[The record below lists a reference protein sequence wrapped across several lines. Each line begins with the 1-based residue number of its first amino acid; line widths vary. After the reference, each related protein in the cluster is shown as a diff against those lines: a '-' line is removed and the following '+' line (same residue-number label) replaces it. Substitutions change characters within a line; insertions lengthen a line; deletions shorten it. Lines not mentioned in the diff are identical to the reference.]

1 MIFDKKRRVAVSGRA
16 LFCVF
21 AGWLNAVLAEAKAD
35 KNRSKCLNFVYRPN
49 EDRDHGDKNRS
60 KCLNL
65 VYRPDEDSA
74 RRSENRP
81 DSVVRTKTTLPEI
94 IKASVHVSIRG
105 TLYPCGGINKKQ

>member
-21 AGWLNAVLAEAKAD
+21 AGCLDAVLAEAKAD
-35 KNRSKCLNFVYRPN
+35 KNRA
-49 EDRDHGDKNRS
+49 

-81 DSVVRTKTTLPEI
+81 DSVVRTQTTLPEI
-94 IKASVHVSIRG
+94 VKASVHVSIRG
-105 TLYPCGGINKKQ
+105 TLYPCGGTKKKQ

>member
-16 LFCVF
+16 LFCVL
-21 AGWLNAVLAEAKAD
+21 AGCLNAVRAEAKAD
-35 KNRSKCLNFVYRPN
+35 RWVCAEAKV
-49 EDRDHGDKNRS
+49 DKNRS

>member
-21 AGWLNAVLAEAKAD
+21 SGCLNAVRAEAKVD
-35 KNRSKCLNFVYRPN
+35 KNRA
-49 EDRDHGDKNRS
+49 

-65 VYRPDEDSA
+65 VYRADEDSV

-81 DSVVRTKTTLPEI
+81 DSVVRTKTTLTEI
-94 IKASVHVSIRG
+94 IKASVYVSIRG
-105 TLYPCGGINKKQ
+105 TLYPCGGTKKKQ

>member
-35 KNRSKCLNFVYRPN
+35 KNRSKCLN
-49 EDRDHGDKNRS
+49 
-60 KCLNL
+60 L
-65 VYRPDEDSA
+65 VYRADEDSA

-81 DSVVRTKTTLPEI
+81 DSVIRTKTTLLEI
-94 IKASVHVSIRG
+94 VKASVHVLIRG